1 MSAGRVLV
9 VDDDRAMCEMLATGL
24 SRRGFA
30 VAFRTGGAEA
40 IALLR
45 AEDFDVI
52 VTDLNMRDVG
62 GLDLCAH
69 VQANRPDLPVL
80 VLTAFGSL
88 DTAVGAIRAG
98 AYDFLTKPVELDALA
113 LAIERAARHRE
124 LQEEVR
130 RLRRAVADAS
140 RFEEL
145 LGKSEALRKT
155 YDIIDRVAPTDATV
169 LVTGESG
176 TGKELAA
183 RAIHKRSRRAA
194 GPFVALNCSA
204 LPEALLESELF
215 GHARGAFTDAREA
228 RQGLLL
234 HATGGTLFLDEIGDL
249 PPGVQPKLLR
259 ALQERRVRPVG
270 GNAEVA
276 FDVRIIAA
284 TNRDLEADVREK
296 RFREDLYFR
305 VNVVHVEL
313 PPLRARGSSDVLLLA
328 QHFMERFA
336 AQHGKPVRGIAEK
349 AAELLI
355 RYHWPGNVRELSN
368 VIERAVALARF
379 DRIGPDDLPDKIR
392 EARRSLGTS
401 LIVSDDPA
409 ELVPIDE
416 IERRYILHVVE
427 ALGGNKSLA
436 AQVLG
441 LDRRTLYRKLEKYGV
456 AMGD

>member
-1 MSAGRVLV
+1 MRRV
-9 VDDDRAMCEMLATGL
+9 
-24 SRRGFA
+24 
-30 VAFRTGGAEA
+30 
-40 IALLR
+40 
-45 AEDFDVI
+45 
-52 VTDLNMRDVG
+52 
-62 GLDLCAH
+62 
-69 VQANRPDLPVL
+69 
-80 VLTAFGSL
+80 
-88 DTAVGAIRAG
+88 
-98 AYDFLTKPVELDALA
+98 LA
-113 LAIERAARHRE
+113 LAERAA
-124 LQEEVR
+124 
-130 RLRRAVADAS
+130 A
-140 RFEEL
+140 
-145 LGKSEALRKT
+145 
-155 YDIIDRVAPTDATV
+155 TDSTV
-169 LVTGESG
+169 LITGESG
-176 TGKELAA
+176 TGKERVA
-183 RAIHKRSRRAA
+183 RLLHAHSRRSKKS
-194 GPFVALNCSA
+194 FVGVNCAA
-204 LPEALLESELF
+204 LPEPLLESELF
-215 GHARGAFTDAREA
+215 GHKKGAFTGATADK
-228 RQGLLL
+228 QGLFE
-234 HATGGTLFLDEIGDL
+234 AASGGTLFLDEIGDL